1 MWLQWR
7 ILEAGMTAKL
17 RQVGDDYVV
26 ALPADAVRQLA
37 PHGPRDQMDVEVAV
51 TDGQVVLRPSA
62 EADSAT
68 VRRIAGEV
76 MDKYDSA
83 LRRLAK

>member
-1 MWLQWR
+1 
-7 ILEAGMTAKL
+7 MTAKL
-17 RQVGDDYVV
+17 KQVGDGFVV

-37 PHGPRDQMDVEVAV
+37 PNGARDQLEVELAV
-51 TDGQVVLRPSA
+51 QDGQVVLRPSV

-68 VRRIAGEV
+68 VRRITGEV

>member
-1 MWLQWR
+1 
-7 ILEAGMTAKL
+7 MTAKL
-17 RQVGDDYVV
+17 RQVGDDYMV
-26 ALPADAVRQLA
+26 ALPADAIRQLA
-37 PHGPRDQMDVEVAV
+37 PQGPRDQMDVELAV
-51 TDGQVVLRPSA
+51 QDGQVVLRPCA

>member
-1 MWLQWR
+1 
-7 ILEAGMTAKL
+7 MTAKL
-17 RQVGDDYVV
+17 RQIGDDYLV

-37 PHGPRDQMDVEVAV
+37 PDGPRDQMDVEVAIQ
-51 TDGQVVLRPSA
+51 DGQVVLRPCA

-68 VRRIAGEV
+68 VKRIVEKV
-76 MDKYDSA
+76 MNDYDST